1 VIRHPEV
8 DFDYWSTVF
17 PMEMLINTRGPQ
29 RFASTDPNDPLDLW
43 KVHGT
48 PITSPAQLCMIE
60 LVRKQ
65 CAGAEQLAATGGV
78 FKSALSAAGV
88 VVRLL

>member
-1 VIRHPEV
+1 
-8 DFDYWSTVF
+8 
-17 PMEMLINTRGPQ
+17 MEMLTDTRGPR
-29 RFASTDPNDPLDLW
+29 RFGTTDAADPLDLW

-78 FKSALSAAGV
+78 FKSAFRSRCRGATSVNCRPDSLLSG
-88 VVRLL
+88 L